1 MIVNVQGMK
10 RQVMLLPIMKK
21 WYDMILSGDKK
32 EEYRDFKTY
41 YHKRF
46 QTAGMIA
53 DDAFTLIPGEYL
65 VCFRNGYSSS
75 SPQFFAYCTLRVG
88 TGKPEWGA
96 EEGKNYYILQI
107 SKIVKEKGAYNE

>member
-1 MIVNVQGMK
+1 MIMNVQERK

-46 QTAGMIA
+46 RTAGMIA
-53 DDAFTLIPGEYL
+53 DDAASLIPGEHL
-65 VCFRNGYSSS
+65 VCFRNGYSGS

-96 EEGKNYYILQI
+96 EKGKKYYILQI
-107 SKIVKEKGAYNE
+107 SKIITKE